1 MNRLRSVMGYTWAG
15 LAVLI
20 ILVTFIGNGYLS
32 RRLAAATGVT
42 VSPWITG
49 GEVAKTSDYG
59 TYRTVVHRPV
69 FDGLVGERS
78 EGFVQVDW
86 EPGNEPPPVVEERVD
101 LGRERRI
108 DFLLRLD
115 TRAGTATVE
124 DLAGT
129 VIGID
134 HVYRVGKGWAVR
146 ISLRRSTR
154 PTA

>member
-1 MNRLRSVMGYTWAG
+1 MNRLRSVMGYTWSG
-15 LAVLI
+15 LAVLVV
-20 ILVTFIGNGYLS
+20 LVALIGNGYLS
-32 RRLAAATGVT
+32 RRLAAATGMT

-49 GEVAKTSDYG
+49 GEIAKTSDHG
-59 TYRTVVHRPV
+59 TYRAVVHRPV

-86 EPGNEPPPVVEERVD
+86 EPGSEPPPVVEERVD
-101 LGRERRI
+101 FRRERGI

-115 TRAGTATVE
+115 THAGTATVR

-134 HVYRVGKGWAVR
+134 HVYRVDKGWAIR
-146 ISLRRSTR
+146 IALRRNR
-154 PTA
+154 